1 MTVPITAEHQAA
13 SERDNLHGEISAN
26 KKTNC
31 KLVCTKYSYIAKE
44 IKFIICIEK
53 CKL

>member
-1 MTVPITAEHQAA
+1 MTVPIIAEHQAA
-13 SERDNLHGEISAN
+13 SERDNLHGEVSAN
-26 KKTNC
+26 KKTNY

-44 IKFIICIEK
+44 IKFRICIEK